1 MENLGTFFDYIELP
15 SQVEYKI
22 VRKSRRVP
30 ISIPTLLRHKREALK
45 AILDTS
51 SEEEDLVDTD
61 SDPEE
66 FDMNFDL
73 KPEKSPKVIE
83 EDGLSSSYVDF
94 SFFVFVCVPK
104 L

>member
-1 MENLGTFFDYIELP
+1 M
-15 SQVEYKI
+15 
-22 VRKSRRVP
+22 RKSRRVP

-51 SEEEDLVDTD
+51 SEDEDATD

-66 FDMNFDL
+66 FDMNVDL
-73 KPEKSPKVIE
+73 KPEKSPSMIE

-94 SFFVFVCVPK
+94 SSLFSCVSK